1 MCGIFG
7 AVSLAEKF
15 DQKNFDKFVELTDL
29 VAYRGPDAS
38 DYKAFDSSLK
48 KIDNNYFDI
57 FFGHRRLSIIDLSA
71 EGKQPLYSDDCWII
85 FNGEIFNYIELREE
99 LKSKN
104 HIFKTNT
111 DTEVII
117 KIYKEY
123 GVNGFDKLN
132 GMWAF
137 ALYDQKNRKVILS
150 RDRFSIKPLF
160 LYQRPDKYFFASEIK
175 QLLPLLNNIELE
187 SNNFQVFLQQG
198 LLDFNEKTLFKNIFR
213 IKPKTNLIIDLTSKS
228 ITEEKYWDYT
238 DEKIEGNDKEIFRKF
253 KDLFID
259 SVKIRLRSDV
269 QIGSLLSGGL
279 DSSAITSVAL
289 KFSGNTL
296 KTFSVVSEQKEFS
309 EEDFI
314 DVFTSNFNVANQKV
328 VLNTNQLKDNLDK
341 VIYHQDE
348 PFNYFIPVAHYNL
361 IKALDENSDIV
372 VILNGQGG
380 DETLMGYLRFY
391 FFYWKKLLNEREFLL
406 FSKEIFS
413 SLINRTG
420 ILQFRFNAAK
430 RYLPQKLLSKK
441 IFLLQKQEF
450 INVWQFENLRS
461 AQINDIDS
469 YSVPFLNRYEDR
481 NSMAF
486 SKEIRLPFLDH
497 RLVDFL
503 VNLQPD
509 KKMRNGWSKYILRK
523 SFTELPKQ
531 IRWRRDKKG
540 FILPESKWLREDLRK
555 SIEVKFSG
563 KNFLSQFNMIDS
575 QKFLEYYNNFL
586 NGDKS
591 IHSTDISRIL
601 IAEKWLEKFFS

>member
-7 AVSLAEKF
+7 AISFSEKF
-15 DQKNFDKFVELTDL
+15 NDKDYIKFAELTNL

-38 DYKAFDSSLK
+38 DYKAFDSALK
-48 KIDNNYFDI
+48 KIDNNSFDI
-57 FFGHRRLSIIDLSA
+57 FFGHRRLSIIDLSS
-71 EGKQPLYSDDCWII
+71 EGNQPLFSDDCWII

-104 HIFKTNT
+104 HLFKTNT
-111 DTEVII
+111 DTEVIV
-117 KIYKEY
+117 KVYKEY
-123 GVNGFDKLN
+123 GEKGFDKLN

-137 ALYDQKNRKVILS
+137 ALYDVQNQKIILS

-160 LYQRPDKYFFASEIK
+160 FYKHSDKYYFASEIK
-175 QLLPLLNNIELE
+175 QLLPLLNTIELE

-198 LLDFNEKTLFKNIFR
+198 LLDFNEMTLFKNVFR
-213 IKPKTNLIIDLTSKS
+213 VKPKTNVIIDLNSKTIS
-228 ITEEKYWDYT
+228 EKKYWDYSEQKIEGD
-238 DEKIEGNDKEIFRKF
+238 DEKIFAEFKE
-253 KDLFID
+253 LFTD
-259 SVKIRLRSDV
+259 SVRIRLRSDV

-289 KFSGNTL
+289 KFSGDSL
-296 KTFSVVSEQKEFS
+296 KTFSVVSEQREFS

-314 DVFTSNFNVANQKV
+314 DVFSSNFKVPNQKV
-328 VLNTNQLKDNLDK
+328 LLNTNQLKENLDK

-361 IKALDENSDIV
+361 IKALNENSNIV

-380 DETLMGYLRFY
+380 DETLLGYLRFY
-391 FFYWKKLLNEREFLL
+391 FFYWKKLLTEKEFLL
-406 FSKEIFS
+406 FAKEIFS

-430 RYLPQKLLSKK
+430 RYLPQNLMSKK
-441 IFLLQKQEF
+441 NFLLRKQEF

-540 FILPESKWLREDLRK
+540 FILPESKWLREDLRE
-555 SIEVKFSG
+555 SIKVKFSG
-563 KNFLSQFNMIDS
+563 KNFLSQFNLIDS
-575 QKFLEYYNNFL
+575 QKFLEYYNDYL

-601 IAEKWLEKFFS
+601 IAEKWLENFFN